1 MCDFECEED
10 FVCDHFFPCPFS
22 DTRKW
27 RFIKKVTEE
36 EKEKERE
43 LSKQRKSEGRKKWAE
58 NLPKKMDEWVDWEIE
73 EWEAV
78 ELSSESQTKRFQQR
92 IQYLEKLTAAA
103 AKKGLG
109 VGELEEDGVFGSD
122 DVMYNPPTYKL
133 FRLPS
138 VPSDA

>member
-27 RFIKKVTEE
+27 RFIKKMTEE
-36 EKEKERE
+36 EKEKQKEKE
-43 LSKQRKSEGRKKWAE
+43 KQRKLEGSKKWAE
-58 NLPKKMDEWVDWEIE
+58 KLPKKMDEWVALEMEDWDAQEG
-73 EWEAV
+73 
-78 ELSSESQTKRFQQR
+78 SRESQAKRTEQR
-92 IQYLEKLTAAA
+92 NQYLEKLTAAA
-103 AKKGLG
+103 AKKGLA
-109 VGELEEDGVFGSD
+109 VAELREDAIFGSD
-122 DVMYNPPTYKL
+122 DLMYNPPTYTM